1 MSYTLRHS
9 IMPTQ
14 NWPLDNSYARLP
26 EAFYARVDPT
36 PVAKPRLLRLNRP
49 LAERLGLPIE
59 DLESDEG
66 VETLAGNRVLDEMDP
81 IAMAY
86 AGQQFGSWVP
96 QLGDGRAILLG
107 EVLDRDGVRRDIQLK
122 GAGPTPF
129 SRNGDG
135 RAALGPVIRE
145 YIVSEAMAALG
156 IPTTRA
162 LAIVGTGEPVYRER
176 ALPGAILTRVASAHV
191 RVGTFQYFMSR
202 GDVDAIRTLADHL
215 IARAFPSASKTT
227 HPHRAFLEEVIGRQA
242 DLIARWMGVGFIH
255 GVMNTDNV
263 SIVGE
268 TLDYGPCA
276 FLDRY
281 HPETV
286 FSSIDHRG
294 RYAYGEQPGIAL
306 WNVTR
311 FAEALLP
318 LLASTQEE
326 AVEVAKEALSGFEPR
341 FQASHGAEF
350 RRKLGLSEAS
360 DTNDAIAVALLRTM
374 AAQNADF
381 TRTFRDLADCDPA
394 RPETMSEARSRF
406 EDPTA
411 FDTWARSWGRQLD
424 VEARAFGDRRADMR
438 AANPAFIPRNH
449 RVQQVI
455 EAAEEGDLTPLDD
468 LLSVVTQP
476 FSDHAELEH
485 LALAPESD
493 EVVQQTFCGT

>member
-1 MSYTLRHS
+1 MPYTQIHS
-9 IMPTQ
+9 IMSTP

-36 PVAKPRLLRLNRP
+36 PVAKPRLLRLNRA
-49 LAERLGLPIE
+49 LAEQLGLPI
-59 DLESDEG
+59 DYLESDEG

-81 IAMAY
+81 IAMIY
-86 AGQQFGSWVP
+86 AGQQFGGWVP

-107 EVLDRDGVRRDIQLK
+107 EVIDRDGVRRDIQLK

-145 YIVSEAMAALG
+145 YIVSEGMAGLG

-162 LAIVGTGEPVYRER
+162 LAMVETGEPVYRER
-176 ALPGAILTRVASAHV
+176 ALPGAILTRVARGHI

-202 GDVDAIRTLADHL
+202 GDTEAIRTLADHL
-215 IARAFPSASKTT
+215 IGRAFPTAANQAN
-227 HPHRAFLEEVIGRQA
+227 PYRGLLEEVIKRQA

-276 FLDRY
+276 FMDRY

-286 FSSIDHRG
+286 FSSIDHQG
-294 RYAYGEQPGIAL
+294 RYAYRAQPGIAL
-306 WNVTR
+306 WNLTR
-311 FAEALLP
+311 FSETLLP
-318 LLASTQEE
+318 LLAPDQEE
-326 AVEVAKEALSGFEPR
+326 SVEYAKEALAGFTPR
-341 FQASHGAEF
+341 FDASRGGEF
-350 RRKLGLSEAS
+350 RRKLGLLEAT
-360 DTNDAIAVALLRTM
+360 DTNDEMAVALLKTM
-374 AAQNADF
+374 AEQGADF
-381 TRTFRDLADCDPA
+381 TLTFRDLSNSEPA
-394 RPETMSEARSRF
+394 RPETMSAVRARFDDPSAFDDWAKSWTRLLDTEAR
-406 EDPTA
+406 DP
-411 FDTWARSWGRQLD
+411 S
-424 VEARAFGDRRADMR
+424 DRRRDMR
-438 AANPAFIPRNH
+438 ATNPAFIPRNH

-455 EAAEEGDLTPLDD
+455 DAAEDGDLDPLDD
-468 LLSVVTQP
+468 LLEVVTQP
-476 FSDHAELEH
+476 FSDHAGLEH
-485 LALAPESD
+485 LAFAPEPN